1 MKSSLRGLC
10 SFASKA
16 SQSQIVNTIANRK
29 SQIVN
34 TIANRK
40 SQIVNK
46 KAAFTL
52 VEMLVVI
59 GIIAVL
65 AAASMVGYS
74 KVVKSAKKAKTQELV
89 SNAATA
95 LTQILNKNNGVWPD
109 DLLEKTQNGNG
120 RLDAETSRVF
130 IRYDMMGL
138 SYNAGSDVDAGQ
150 YRLIGKDRC
159 GIVDAEAEAVLK
171 RSSATSLGS
180 KVPSGLTVKDH
191 ILYFAIDTDGDGFTE
206 ASVEGGG
213 VLKIR
218 ATAVVWAAGP
228 NGVVEYG
235 SYGRNDD
242 VYSWRPSQVKK

>member
-1 MKSSLRGLC
+1 MRIVKDIFRTLRNGRRCASSALPPTPYPLPTTNYQLPTKS
-10 SFASKA
+10 
-16 SQSQIVNTIANRK
+16 
-29 SQIVN
+29 
-34 TIANRK
+34 
-40 SQIVNK
+40 
-46 KAAFTL
+46 AFTL

-89 SNAATA
+89 SNVATA
-95 LTQILNKNNGVWPD
+95 LTQILSKNNGVWPE
-109 DLLEKTQNGNG
+109 DLLERVNNGNG

-130 IRYDMMGL
+130 VRYDLLGL
-138 SYNAGSDVDAGQ
+138 SYNAETAGSDVSQ
-150 YRLIGKDRC
+150 YRLVGKDRC

-171 RSSATSLGS
+171 RSVSASVGS
-180 KVPSGLTVKDH
+180 RVPSGLTVRDH

-206 ASVEGGG
+206 ANVEGGG
-213 VLKIR
+213 MLRIR

-242 VYSWRPSQVKK
+242 VYSWRPSQVRK